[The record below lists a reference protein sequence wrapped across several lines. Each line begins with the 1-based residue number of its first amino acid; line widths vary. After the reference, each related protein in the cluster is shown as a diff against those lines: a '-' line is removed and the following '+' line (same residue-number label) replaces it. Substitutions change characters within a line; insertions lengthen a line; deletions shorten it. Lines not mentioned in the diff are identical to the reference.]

1 MRKAPVHGIQVS
13 EFGGAEVLR
22 YRALRVPEPGAGQVR
37 VRMHA
42 IGVNPA
48 DTYIR
53 TGTYAF
59 FTPELPYTPGFDGA
73 GVVDAVGGGVGA
85 VGSGD
90 RVLVGALGT
99 PGCSGTYAELAVVDA
114 AAVHPLPSTL
124 SYGQGAA
131 VGVPCVTA
139 WRALF
144 QKAGLQPGE
153 TVLIH
158 GASGGVGVPATQL
171 AADAG
176 AVVIGTAGSAA
187 GAEVVRRSGA
197 GHVLDHT
204 APGYLEELSGITEG
218 RGVSVV
224 VEMLADVNLEQD
236 LGVLA
241 VGGRVVIVGS
251 RGRLEFT
258 PRLTMI
264 KEATV
269 MGTALWNASEAET
282 ASALAAVAAKLRSGA
297 VRPVVGEELPLREA
311 AAAHRRILEPGA
323 QGKLILV
330 PDGA

>member
-1 MRKAPVHGIQVS
+1 MHGIQAS
-13 EFGGAEVLR
+13 EFGGPEVLR
-22 YRALRVPEPGAGQVR
+22 YRELPVPEPGAGQVR
-37 VRMHA
+37 VRLHA
-42 IGVNPA
+42 VGVNPA

-59 FTPELPYTPGFDGA
+59 FKPELPYTPGFDGA
-73 GVVDAVGGGVGA
+73 GVVDEVGAGVEGVGP
-85 VGSGD
+85 GD
-90 RVLVGALGT
+90 RVFVGALGT
-99 PGCSGTYAELAVVDA
+99 PGWSGAYAELAVVDA
-114 AAVHPLPSTL
+114 AGVHPLPSTL

-144 QKAGLQPGE
+144 QKAGLRPGE

-171 AADAG
+171 ASDAG

-187 GAEVVRRSGA
+187 GAEVVRDAGA
-197 GHVLDHT
+197 SHVLDHS
-204 APGYLEELSGITEG
+204 APGYLEQLPDLTGG

-236 LGVLA
+236 LGILA
-241 VGGRVVIVGS
+241 IGGRVVVVGS

-269 MGTALWNASEAET
+269 MGTALWNASEVET
-282 ASALAAVAAKLRSGA
+282 AGALAAVAAKLRSGA
-297 VRPVVGEELPLREA
+297 LAPVVGEELPLGEA
-311 AAAHRRILEPGA
+311 AVAHHRILESGA
-323 QGKLILV
+323 RGKLILV
-330 PDGA
+330 PDQA

>member
-1 MRKAPVHGIQVS
+1 MHGIQAS
-13 EFGGAEVLR
+13 EFGGPEVLR
-22 YRALRVPEPGAGQVR
+22 YRELPVPEPGAGQVR
-37 VRMHA
+37 VRLHA
-42 IGVNPA
+42 VGVNPA

-59 FTPELPYTPGFDGA
+59 FKPELPYTPGFDGA
-73 GVVDAVGGGVGA
+73 GVVDEVGAGVEGVGP
-85 VGSGD
+85 GD
-90 RVLVGALGT
+90 RVFLGALGT
-99 PGCSGTYAELAVVDA
+99 PGWSGAYAELAVVDA
-114 AAVHPLPSTL
+114 AGVHPLPSTL

-144 QKAGLQPGE
+144 QKAGLRPGE

-171 AADAG
+171 ASDAG

-187 GAEVVRRSGA
+187 GTEVVRDAGA
-197 GHVLDHT
+197 SHVLDHS
-204 APGYLEELSGITEG
+204 APGYLEQLPDLTGG

-236 LGVLA
+236 LGILA
-241 VGGRVVIVGS
+241 VGGRVVVVGS

-269 MGTALWNASEAET
+269 MGTALWNASESET
-282 ASALAAVAAKLRSGA
+282 TSALSAVAAKLRSG
-297 VRPVVGEELPLREA
+297 VLCPVVGEELPLREA

-323 QGKLILV
+323 RGKLILV
-330 PDGA
+330 PDNA

>member
-1 MRKAPVHGIQVS
+1 VGS
-13 EFGGAEVLR
+13 G
-22 YRALRVPEPGAGQVR
+22 
-37 VRMHA
+37 
-42 IGVNPA
+42 
-48 DTYIR
+48 
-53 TGTYAF
+53 
-59 FTPELPYTPGFDGA
+59 
-73 GVVDAVGGGVGA
+73 VDAVGP
-85 VGSGD
+85 GD
-90 RVLVGALGT
+90 PVFVGALGT
-99 PGCSGTYAELAVVDA
+99 PGCSGAYAELAVVDA

-187 GAEVVRRSGA
+187 GAEVVRRAGA
-197 GHVLDHT
+197 GHVLDHS
-204 APGYLEELSGITEG
+204 APGYLEELSGITGG

-264 KEATV
+264 KEAAV

-282 ASALAAVAAKLRSGA
+282 ASALAAVAAKLRSGT

-311 AAAHRRILEPGA
+311 ATAHRRILEPGA
-323 QGKLILV
+323 HGKLILV
-330 PDGA
+330 PDKA

>member
-1 MRKAPVHGIQVS
+1 MHGIQAS
-13 EFGGAEVLR
+13 EFGGPEVLR
-22 YRALRVPEPGAGQVR
+22 YRELPVPQPGAGQVR
-37 VRMHA
+37 VRLHA
-42 IGVNPA
+42 VGVNPA

-59 FTPELPYTPGFDGA
+59 FKPELPYTPGFDGA
-73 GVVDAVGGGVGA
+73 GVVDEVGAGVEGVGP
-85 VGSGD
+85 GD
-90 RVLVGALGT
+90 RVFVGALGT
-99 PGCSGTYAELAVVDA
+99 PGWSGAYAELAVVDA
-114 AAVHPLPSTL
+114 AGVHTLPLAL

-144 QKAGLQPGE
+144 QKAGLRPGE

-158 GASGGVGVPATQL
+158 GASGGVGVHATQL
-171 AADAG
+171 ASDAG
-176 AVVIGTAGSAA
+176 AVVIGTAGSAV
-187 GAEVVRRSGA
+187 GAEVVRDAGA
-197 GHVLDHT
+197 SHVLDHS
-204 APGYLEELSGITEG
+204 APGYLEQLPDLTGG

-241 VGGRVVIVGS
+241 ARGRVVVVGS

-258 PRLTMI
+258 PRLTII

-269 MGTALWNASEAET
+269 MGTALWNASESET
-282 ASALAAVAAKLRSGA
+282 ASALAAVTAKLRSG
-297 VRPVVGEELPLREA
+297 VLRPVVGEELPLREA

-323 QGKLILV
+323 RGKLILI
-330 PDGA
+330 PDNA

>member
-1 MRKAPVHGIQVS
+1 MHGIQAS
-13 EFGGAEVLR
+13 EFGGPEVLR
-22 YRALRVPEPGAGQVR
+22 YRELPVPEPGAGQVR
-37 VRMHA
+37 VRLHA
-42 IGVNPA
+42 VGVNPA

-59 FTPELPYTPGFDGA
+59 FKPELPYTPGFDGA
-73 GVVDAVGGGVGA
+73 GVVDEVGAGVEGVGP
-85 VGSGD
+85 GD
-90 RVLVGALGT
+90 RVFLGALGT
-99 PGCSGTYAELAVVDA
+99 PGWSGAYAELAVVDA
-114 AAVHPLPSTL
+114 AGVHPLPSTL

-144 QKAGLQPGE
+144 QKAGLRPGE

-171 AADAG
+171 ASDAG

-187 GAEVVRRSGA
+187 GAEVVRDAGA
-197 GHVLDHT
+197 SHVLDHS
-204 APGYLEELSGITEG
+204 APGYLEQLPDLTGG

-236 LGVLA
+236 LGILA
-241 VGGRVVIVGS
+241 VGGRVVVVGS

-269 MGTALWNASEAET
+269 MGTALWNASESET
-282 ASALAAVAAKLRSGA
+282 TSALSAVAAKLRSG
-297 VRPVVGEELPLREA
+297 VLCPVVGEELPLREA

-323 QGKLILV
+323 RGKLILV
-330 PDGA
+330 PDNA

>member
-1 MRKAPVHGIQVS
+1 MHGIQAS
-13 EFGGAEVLR
+13 EFGGPEVLR
-22 YRALRVPEPGAGQVR
+22 YRELPVPEPGAGQVR
-37 VRMHA
+37 VRLHA
-42 IGVNPA
+42 VGVNPA

-59 FTPELPYTPGFDGA
+59 FKPELPYTPGFDGA
-73 GVVDAVGGGVGA
+73 GVVDEVGAGVEGVGP
-85 VGSGD
+85 GD
-90 RVLVGALGT
+90 RVFLGALGT
-99 PGCSGTYAELAVVDA
+99 PGWSGAYAELAVVDA
-114 AAVHPLPSTL
+114 AGVHPLPSTL

-144 QKAGLQPGE
+144 QKAGLQRGE

-171 AADAG
+171 ASDAG

-187 GAEVVRRSGA
+187 GAEVVRRAGA
-197 GHVLDHT
+197 SHVLDHST
-204 APGYLEELSGITEG
+204 PGYLDELSGITGG

-236 LGVLA
+236 LSVLA
-241 VGGRVVIVGS
+241 VGGRVVVVGS
-251 RGRLEFT
+251 RGRLELT

-297 VRPVVGEELPLREA
+297 LRPVVGEELPLREA
-311 AAAHRRILEPGA
+311 ATAHRRILEPGA
-323 QGKLILV
+323 RGKLILV
-330 PDGA
+330 PDKA

>member
-1 MRKAPVHGIQVS
+1 MLQ
-13 EFGGAEVLR
+13 
-22 YRALRVPEPGAGQVR
+22 YRELPVPEPGDGQVR
-37 VRMHA
+37 VRMQA

-53 TGTYAF
+53 MGTYAF

-73 GVVDAVGGGVGA
+73 GVVDAVGAGVEGVGP
-85 VGSGD
+85 GD
-90 RVLVGALGT
+90 RVFVGALGT
-99 PGCSGTYAELAVVDA
+99 PGWPGAYAELAVGDA
-114 AAVHPLPSTL
+114 AGVHPLPPTL

-153 TVLIH
+153 TELIH
-158 GASGGVGVPATQL
+158 GASGGVGDPATQL
-171 AADAG
+171 ASDAG
-176 AVVIGTAGSAA
+176 AVVIGTAGSAE
-187 GAEVVRRSGA
+187 GAEVVRGA
-197 GHVLDHT
+197 GASHVLDHS
-204 APGYLEELSGITEG
+204 APGYLDELANLTGG

-241 VGGRVVIVGS
+241 VGGRVVVVGS

-269 MGTALWNASEAET
+269 MGTALWNASEAES
-282 ASALAAVAAKLRSGA
+282 AGALAAVAAKLRSG
-297 VRPVVGEELPLREA
+297 VLRPVVGEELPLREA

-323 QGKLILV
+323 HGKLILV
-330 PDGA
+330 SDEA

>member
-1 MRKAPVHGIQVS
+1 MHGIQAS
-13 EFGGAEVLR
+13 EFGGPEVLR
-22 YRALRVPEPGAGQVR
+22 YRELPVPEPGAGQVR
-37 VRMHA
+37 VRLHA
-42 IGVNPA
+42 VGVNPA

-73 GVVDAVGGGVGA
+73 GVVDAVGAGVEGVGP
-85 VGSGD
+85 GD
-90 RVLVGALGT
+90 RVFVGALGT
-99 PGCSGTYAELAVVDA
+99 PGWSGAYAELAVVDA
-114 AAVHPLPSTL
+114 AGVHPLPSTL

-144 QKAGLQPGE
+144 QKAGLRPGE

-171 AADAG
+171 ASDAG
-176 AVVIGTAGSAA
+176 AVVIGTAGSAS
-187 GAEVVRRSGA
+187 GAEVVRDAGA
-197 GHVLDHT
+197 SHVLDHSV
-204 APGYLEELSGITEG
+204 PGYLEQLPDLTGG

-236 LGVLA
+236 MGVLA

-297 VRPVVGEELPLREA
+297 LRPVVGEELPLPEA

-323 QGKLILV
+323 RGKLILV
-330 PDGA
+330 PDNA

>member
-1 MRKAPVHGIQVS
+1 MHGIQVS
-13 EFGGAEVLR
+13 EFGDAEVLR
-22 YRALRVPEPGAGQVR
+22 YRPLPVPEPAAGQVR

-42 IGVNPA
+42 VGVNPA
-48 DTYIR
+48 DTYVR

-73 GVVDAVGGGVGA
+73 GVVEA
-85 VGSGD
+85 VGSGVDAVGPGD
-90 RVLVGALGT
+90 RVFVGALGT
-99 PGCSGTYAELAVVDA
+99 PGCSGAYAELAVVDA

-171 AADAG
+171 ASDAG
-176 AVVIGTAGSAA
+176 AVVVGTAGSSA
-187 GAEVVRRSGA
+187 GAEVVRRAGA
-197 GHVLDHT
+197 SHVLDHST
-204 APGYLEELSGITEG
+204 PGYLEELSDITGG

-224 VEMLADVNLEQD
+224 VEMLADVNLERD

-251 RGRLEFT
+251 RGRLELT

-269 MGTALWNASEAET
+269 MGTALWNASESER
-282 ASALAAVAAKLRSGA
+282 ASALAAVAAKLRSG
-297 VRPVVGEELPLREA
+297 VLRPVIGEELPLREA
-311 AAAHRRILEPGA
+311 ATAHRRILEPGA
-323 QGKLILV
+323 RGKLILV
-330 PDGA
+330 PDEA